1 MVENTKKNT
10 EEEEKGGMERER
22 ERRLQNAHLRLM
34 LFAPT
39 DEPRNFLPQCS
50 RLLHL

>member
-22 ERRLQNAHLRLM
+22 ERGDSKM
-34 LFAPT
+34 PI
-39 DEPRNFLPQCS
+39 
-50 RLLHL
+50 

>member
-22 ERRLQNAHLRLM
+22 EKTPKCPSEVDAVCTNR
-34 LFAPT
+34 
-39 DEPRNFLPQCS
+39 
-50 RLLHL
+50 